1 MDVEAFCS
9 SATTQRTLPA
19 QPVISHQAVR
29 GAAGFPSISHT
40 PHFPVVAPRMLA
52 EAAGGGWGKA
62 YLWLLKFSTAVAM
75 ERGQR

>member
-1 MDVEAFCS
+1 MGVEAFCS

-40 PHFPVVAPRMLA
+40 PHFPVVVPRMLA
-52 EAAGGGWGKA
+52 EAAGGGWG
-62 YLWLLKFSTAVAM
+62 
-75 ERGQR
+75 ERLTSGS